1 MSIANLV
8 TVCLAVQLFMAVAL
22 AVGETT
28 GRLRLPYSKF
38 RIGGGVNSRAGL
50 TLSYATPIFVYIAL
64 WIEGGAPQ
72 TPYHLVL

>member
-22 AVGETT
+22 TIGEAT

-38 RIGGGVNSRAGL
+38 RTGGGAADSPHRA
-50 TLSYATPIFVYIAL
+50 ADHRRAF
-64 WIEGGAPQ
+64 
-72 TPYHLVL
+72 